1 MGSSLIVGLVV
12 CLVSRGQRI
21 RGKTGKS
28 LFKRRDLFR
37 LLRNTDEKEK
47 RMMYDEEMLFGI
59 IGDILG
65 VLYYLIPPWSEW
77 SLTRCLFSLF
87 FSFLWKVFGKMRVR
101 KRRTTSDA
109 YGMLTEVL
117 ACDNA
122 VMLGMEPKPC

>member
-47 RMMYDEEMLFGI
+47 RMMYDEEMLFWYHWGYI
-59 IGDILG
+59 RGFNTTLFLLG
-65 VLYYLIPPWSEW
+65 LNGH
-77 SLTRCLFSLF
+77 SLVVFFSLF
-87 FSFLWKVFGKMRVR
+87 FFFMEGVWKDEGSEK
-101 KRRTTSDA
+101 T
-109 YGMLTEVL
+109 
-117 ACDNA
+117 DNIRCIWY
-122 VMLGMEPKPC
+122 VD

>member
-59 IGDILG
+59 IGDI
-65 VLYYLIPPWSEW
+65 Y
-77 SLTRCLFSLF
+77 
-87 FSFLWKVFGKMRVR
+87 
-101 KRRTTSDA
+101 
-109 YGMLTEVL
+109 
-117 ACDNA
+117 
-122 VMLGMEPKPC
+122 